1 MLRAIPLIGRMERG
15 PFMQAGEYLSHAIEL
30 EPEYAAAYAW
40 YAYWHDVPGRPGLGR
55 RSERHDG
62 EGGQLSPSGLS
73 CSTRSMRGA

>member
-40 YAYWHDVPGRPGLGR
+40 YAYWQMFLVGQGWADDPARGDGR
-55 RSERHDG
+55 RPAST
-62 EGGQLSPSGLS
+62 PSARS
-73 CSTRSMRGA
+73 CWTRSMRAA